1 MLVYMLCLDSN
12 DLFSIVFE
20 FGTDIYTLSRDHSH
34 VFALEV
40 VAMSTKMFIVNIFGV
55 ILYY

>member
-40 VAMSTKMFIVNIFGV
+40 VAMSTKC
-55 ILYY
+55 LL

>member
-1 MLVYMLCLDSN
+1 MLVYILCLDSN

-40 VAMSTKMFIVNIFGV
+40 VAMSTKC
-55 ILYY
+55 LL